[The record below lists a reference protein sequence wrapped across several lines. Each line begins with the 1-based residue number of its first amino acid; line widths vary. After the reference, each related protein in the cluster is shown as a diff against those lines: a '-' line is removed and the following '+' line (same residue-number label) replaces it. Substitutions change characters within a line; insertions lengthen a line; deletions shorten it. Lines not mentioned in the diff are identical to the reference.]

1 MQSADIC
8 SFPCVGGSYPACQQ
22 QPSAIGCSVVR
33 EANSDAI
40 FRQFVGVSGTHH
52 MVSFDL
58 CISNLVKTDKSSHTI
73 SNLLQHEFHSVPQA
87 LTWQQMSLLENLTII
102 LYLGVL
108 YLFLSC
114 TTSRFRAKKSVL
126 PSVKSIRTND

>member
-1 MQSADIC
+1 M
-8 SFPCVGGSYPACQQ
+8 GGSYPACQQ
-22 QPSAIGCSVVR
+22 QPSAVGCSVVGQ
-33 EANSDAI
+33 AYSDAI
-40 FRQFVGVSGTHH
+40 FRQLVGVSGTHH

-58 CISNLVKTDKSSHTI
+58 CISNLDKTDMSSHAMF
-73 SNLLQHEFHSVPQA
+73 NVLQHEFHAVSQA

-114 TTSRFRAKKSVL
+114 TTRRFRAKKSVL
-126 PSVKSIRTND
+126 PSVK